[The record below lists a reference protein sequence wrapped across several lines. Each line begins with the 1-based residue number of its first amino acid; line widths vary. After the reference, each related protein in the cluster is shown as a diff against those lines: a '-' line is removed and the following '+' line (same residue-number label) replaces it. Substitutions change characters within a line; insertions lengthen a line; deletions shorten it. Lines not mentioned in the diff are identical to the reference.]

1 MRPIFNE
8 KVTEKWYLWVREQY
22 MDALFKVEKS
32 TKPALKKRKKS
43 WKRKRKTQKLNPN
56 QAIREGD
63 LNLEYFR

>member
-32 TKPALKKRKKS
+32 TKPALKKRKKAENANVKPKS
-43 WKRKRKTQKLNPN
+43 WIQTKQ
-56 QAIREGD
+56 
-63 LNLEYFR
+63 